1 MKILSFGLMCCRKA
15 AAAAHSRDCGE
26 PSSWAWRMTTSV
38 ALLLFHSGAVLFVGE
53 AEPVGPSQQP
63 EFSGSA
69 VDFRGNF

>member
-1 MKILSFGLMCCRKA
+1 MCCRKA
-15 AAAAHSRDCGE
+15 AADAHSRDSVE

-38 ALLLFHSGAVLFVGE
+38 VFLLFHSGAMLFVGE

-63 EFSGSA
+63 EFSAST